1 MIYSPS
7 MISWQSVIFNSFWI
21 SGLALLLAAFSYQYW
36 DACQNNLS
44 LRVQLSQPGFLRL
57 FWLSIFLISIGLVGT
72 SQQLWE
78 MALWGGLALFSL
90 VTIVGLSQ
98 KTAI

>member
-1 MIYSPS
+1 
-7 MISWQSVIFNSFWI
+7 MISWQSIIFNIFWI
-21 SGLALLLAAFSYQYW
+21 FGLALLLAAFSYQNW
-36 DACQNNLS
+36 DASQNNLS

-90 VTIVGLSQ
+90 ATIIGLSH
-98 KTAI
+98 KTAV